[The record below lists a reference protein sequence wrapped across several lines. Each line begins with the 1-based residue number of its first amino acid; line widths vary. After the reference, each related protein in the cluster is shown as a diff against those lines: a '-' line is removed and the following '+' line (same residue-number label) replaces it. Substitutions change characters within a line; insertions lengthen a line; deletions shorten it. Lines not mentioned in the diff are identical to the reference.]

1 MTNSLHAEEEKKVR
15 QTVTNFLLSAINIS
29 NLNNDDNLF
38 ESGIV
43 NSLFAVQL
51 MTFLEK
57 TFVIEVG
64 MDDLDIENF
73 KSVNA
78 TTGFVMRKKGRT
90 RLRLSLKLCRVPVSA
105 QPNGHFVIRQSVQ
118 DGLVHWQALCNIY
131 SPNNKKPGTR
141 ISKHL

>member
-1 MTNSLHAEEEKKVR
+1 MHTEEEKRVR
-15 QTVTNFLLSAINIS
+15 EAVTRFLLSSINLTK
-29 NLNNDDNLF
+29 LNDEDDLF

-57 TFVIEVG
+57 TFSIEVG

-78 TTGFVMRKKGRT
+78 TTAFVLKKKG
-90 RLRLSLKLCRVPVSA
+90 
-105 QPNGHFVIRQSVQ
+105 
-118 DGLVHWQALCNIY
+118 WQRAGAT
-131 SPNNKKPGTR
+131 S
-141 ISKHL
+141 

>member
-1 MTNSLHAEEEKKVR
+1 MNNAVYAEEEKKVR
-15 QTVTNFLLSAINIS
+15 ETVTKFLLSSINIA

-57 TFVIEVG
+57 TFVLEIG

-78 TTGFVMRKKGRT
+78 TTAFVVRKKG
-90 RLRLSLKLCRVPVSA
+90 
-105 QPNGHFVIRQSVQ
+105 
-118 DGLVHWQALCNIY
+118 WQKA
-131 SPNNKKPGTR
+131 
-141 ISKHL
+141 